1 MRNLFEEQDSLVC
14 CPLRRSG
21 DTYSFLHK
29 SLQECFAALHMAR
42 QIAQWQLGGEPPA
55 DSLSIEEKFLTDD
68 VAVLKF
74 LAQFVDQRVWRYRR
88 QSQDPVDADNAL
100 QPLGRGLWDLLYQS
114 RQLSGLAQLTE
125 ANKRV
130 LRGAAN
136 ALSVLAATGVSF
148 CGSCAETAGESL
160 RAEKSMRDV
169 VAGHQCLGTKKTLPA
184 AAVSGEQT
192 NPQASRAKS

>member
-114 RQLSGLAQLTE
+114 RQLSGFAHLTE
-125 ANKRV
+125 TNKRV
-130 LRGAAN
+130 VRGAAN
-136 ALSVLAATGVSF
+136 ALSVLAAAGVSF
-148 CGSCAETAGESL
+148 CGSCEPDTARESL
-160 RAEKSMRDV
+160 AERNMRDV
-169 VAGHQCLGTKKTLPA
+169 VTGHECLGTKELPA
-184 AAVSGEQT
+184 DGDVT
-192 NPQASRAKS
+192 DC